1 MIELRL
7 FFIPTYLLMAVH
19 AVPTINQRWDLD
31 GNGTPDFC
39 YSDAGG
45 AAHCMRPDGSWT
57 SLSPSSA
64 VSMSTILSIQ
74 SVSSEP
80 SMPDTVTANQNS
92 ALPTGNLPDLA
103 TFKAR
108 MAPNGRS
115 NTLEI

>member
-1 MIELRL
+1 MAHLTFAIRMLVLPR
-7 FFIPTYLLMAVH
+7 TACDLMGH
-19 AVPTINQRWDLD
+19 GL
-31 GNGTPDFC
+31 
-39 YSDAGG
+39 
-45 AAHCMRPDGSWT
+45 
-57 SLSPSSA
+57 LSPLQVLSPCQ
-64 VSMSTILSIQ
+64 TILSIQ